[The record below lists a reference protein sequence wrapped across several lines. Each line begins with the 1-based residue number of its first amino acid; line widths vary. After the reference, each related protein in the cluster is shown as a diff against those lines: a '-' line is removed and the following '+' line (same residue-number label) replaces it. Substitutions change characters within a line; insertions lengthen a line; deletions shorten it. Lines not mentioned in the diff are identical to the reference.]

1 MRHFRRMTSKPRQTR
16 QGPRRWLWLFLSVAP
31 LGALAAPALKPYA
44 GEQATFVLPTLAGE
58 PYALAK
64 HRGEAVLVNFWATWC
79 PPCVKEMPSLERLA
93 ERLAGEPFALVT
105 INLGETPD
113 VVAAFVE
120 AHDLELTVLI
130 DADGAASRNWGVFA
144 YPSTFLV
151 DPDGRITHVR
161 YGEAEWNDPAI
172 VSMIESVLP

>member
-1 MRHFRRMTSKPRQTR
+1 MRHAGRTRSRRRRSRQS
-16 QGPRRWLWLFLSVAP
+16 PWLWLFLSLAP
-31 LGALAAPALKPYA
+31 LAALAAPTLKPYA

-58 PYALAK
+58 PYALTE
-64 HRGEAVLVNFWATWC
+64 HRGKAVLVNFWATWC
-79 PPCVKEMPSLERLA
+79 PPCVKEMPSLQRLA
-93 ERLAGEPFALVT
+93 ERLAAEPFALVT

-120 AHDLELTVLI
+120 AHDLELTVLL
-130 DADGAASRNWGVFA
+130 DADGAAGRDWGVFA

-161 YGEAEWNDPAI
+161 YGEADWNDPAI
-172 VSMIESVLP
+172 VSVIESVLP